1 MYYVISD
8 RLGFRISIY
17 FSKRHKLGKEHEIPH
32 LHTVFFSSHVSDL
45 EATHFLEFLEL

>member
-32 LHTVFFSSHVSDL
+32 LHERNMKFLTFILFSSVLMSQ
-45 EATHFLEFLEL
+45 T